1 MADEDLKQNEN
12 GILLARVNPENS
24 LIDSEHGAAIG
35 LDTPGLAT
43 GSKNSDSTTSMS
55 KRRKESM
62 ACQGECSVSVG
73 VDGNTSKRHRFE
85 TMDSVEVAQVNAAGL
100 QVQNIALEEGVVE
113 DRVSDSADAPK
124 EDSNGEE
131 SDGDEE
137 LNIDGSYAPS
147 PLNTADVDTHQP
159 SHTRFTPEEMEVI
172 RDEARALGLGAFMQ
186 HYIVDMQV
194 SVRALLEVFVDSSL
208 VDMPVPDFQLLPL
221 LSHQLIRFLR
231 NRPKLPN
238 INTIDDVVELLQKS
252 KRIMV
257 LTGAGVS
264 VSCGIPDFRSP
275 TGIYTR
281 LNEEF
286 GLDDP
291 QQMFDIEYFREMPE
305 LFYSF
310 AKDLYPG
317 NFQPAPTHAFV
328 KLLEDNGQLL
338 RNYTQNIDTL
348 EHVQGIKN
356 VLNCH
361 GSFATA
367 TCIKC
372 GYKCDGK
379 ELEKDIMAGQIA
391 YCPECTQNRPKREGA
406 VSEKAVE
413 SLGLGTAALLG
424 DPSKPIGSSIS
435 DHTYNEN
442 GEDDDDE
449 DDDDYGAIRGIMKP
463 DITFFGEKLPDK
475 FDQAL
480 TEDRE
485 KVDLLLVMGSSLKVA
500 PVSDIMGN
508 LPHTVPQ
515 IVINKTP
522 ILHFN
527 FDVQLLGNADDIVA
541 YLTRRCGWEL
551 RHQRIPGD
559 CTSSEEFAQIGPAPI
574 DSPPSIAIPIRVPV
588 DKTDVDDSN
597 VNESNAKASALD
609 IKIVE
614 KTYSVPKHWHP
625 FPSAVITGKD
635 LFVANGDSKVRLA
648 VSSSDEEE
656 DDDDDE
662 EGDVSDDG
670 SRSEVSDSGPGSDGD
685 GGADSI
691 NTNAN
696 NGEPGFSKESSEE
709 LVRDISK
716 ASV

>member
-1 MADEDLKQNEN
+1 MADEDFKQKEN
-12 GILLARVNPENS
+12 GILLASLNPKNS
-24 LIDSEHGAAIG
+24 LMDSEHGAVVG
-35 LDTPGLAT
+35 LDTAGLAT
-43 GSKNSDSTTSMS
+43 ESKNSDSTASMS
-55 KRRKESM
+55 KRRKGSIV
-62 ACQGECSVSVG
+62 CQDECSVSVG
-73 VDGNTSKRHRFE
+73 VDGNTSKRHRIE
-85 TMDSVEVAQVNAAGL
+85 TMDSVELAQVNAADL
-100 QVQNIALEEGVVE
+100 QMQKVVIEESVVE
-113 DRVSDSADAPK
+113 DRVFNSTDAPK
-124 EDSNGEE
+124 EE
-131 SDGDEE
+131 SDDDDDE

-147 PLNTADVDTHQP
+147 PLNTADLDTHQP
-159 SHTRFTPEEMEVI
+159 SYTRFTPEEMEVI

-186 HYIVDMQV
+186 HYIVDMKV

-221 LSHQLIRFLR
+221 LSHQLIRFFR

-238 INTIDDVVELLQKS
+238 VNTIDDVVELLQNA

-379 ELEKDIMAGQIA
+379 DLEKDIMAGQIA
-391 YCPECTQNRPKREGA
+391 YCPECAQNRPKKAGA
-406 VSEKAVE
+406 VSEKKVE

-424 DPSKPIGSSIS
+424 DPSKPIGGSID

-442 GEDDDDE
+442 SEDDDDE
-449 DDDDYGAIRGIMKP
+449 DDDDYGEIRGIMKP

-485 KVDLLLVMGSSLKVA
+485 KVDLLL
-500 PVSDIMGN
+500 
-508 LPHTVPQ
+508 
-515 IVINKTP
+515 
-522 ILHFN
+522 
-527 FDVQLLGNADDIVA
+527 
-541 YLTRRCGWEL
+541 
-551 RHQRIPGD
+551 
-559 CTSSEEFAQIGPAPI
+559 
-574 DSPPSIAIPIRVPV
+574 
-588 DKTDVDDSN
+588 
-597 VNESNAKASALD
+597 
-609 IKIVE
+609 
-614 KTYSVPKHWHP
+614 
-625 FPSAVITGKD
+625 
-635 LFVANGDSKVRLA
+635 
-648 VSSSDEEE
+648 
-656 DDDDDE
+656 
-662 EGDVSDDG
+662 
-670 SRSEVSDSGPGSDGD
+670 
-685 GGADSI
+685 
-691 NTNAN
+691 
-696 NGEPGFSKESSEE
+696 
-709 LVRDISK
+709 
-716 ASV
+716 